1 MWTVFGQEEVTS
13 QLAVGIDKGLTHHAY
28 LFTGP
33 SRTGKKLTAYNLARA
48 INCESSQAP
57 CGECVSCERI
67 TGGKHADVQLIDL
80 VTRQDETGARTA
92 IVVEE
97 IEAIQ
102 RAAILPP
109 FEGRSRVFI
118 IDGAEFLTA
127 GAANRLLKTLEEPP
141 PGVVFVLL
149 AASFEQVLPTVASR
163 CRHFEFKLSSNDSL
177 AAYLVQVAGAGIEE
191 ACLLARLSRGRTGWA
206 IEALK
211 DGQFREDYFKRRDN
225 MLALF
230 VAGYEERFSWAGSL
244 AMRFGKNRPDVHDE
258 LLELRI
264 IARDLLLAGFGQEDY
279 ITNQDKLESINRIS
293 SLYKPGELVDFIKAI
308 QAAGEQLSSNV
319 NPRLVLENAV
329 LSLKAP
335 ATGIM
340 VK

>member
-13 QLAVGIDKGLTHHAY
+13 QLAVGIDKGLSHHAY

-33 SRTGKKLTAYNLARA
+33 SRTGKKLTAYDLARA
-48 INCESSQAP
+48 LNCESSQVP
-57 CGECVSCERI
+57 CGKCVSCERI
-67 TGGKHADVQLIDL
+67 TNGKHADVQLIDL
-80 VTRQDETGARTA
+80 VTREDEPGARTA

-97 IEAIQ
+97 IDAIQ

-127 GAANRLLKTLEEPP
+127 GAANRLLKILEEPP

-149 AASFEQVLPTVASR
+149 AASVEKVLPTVVSR
-163 CRHFEFKLSSNDSL
+163 CRHFEFRLSSNDSL
-177 AAYLVQVAGAGIEE
+177 AAYLVQAAGAGIEE

-206 IEALK
+206 IEAVK
-211 DGQFREDYFKRRDN
+211 DEKFRKDYFARRDS

-230 VAGYEERFSWAGSL
+230 ATGYEERFSWADSL
-244 AMRFGKNRPDVHDE
+244 AVRFGKDRLGVQDE
-258 LLELRI
+258 LLELLI
-264 IARDLLLAGFGQEDY
+264 IARDLLLASFGQEDY
-279 ITNQDKLESINRIS
+279 ITNQDKLESISRAS
-293 SLYKPGELVDFIKAI
+293 GLYKPGELVDFIKAI
-308 QAAGEQLSSNV
+308 QAAGEQLNSNV
-319 NPRLVLENAV
+319 NPRLALENAV